1 MGQSIQWRRI
11 SNICLKSKFN
21 LAIMFT
27 VEVGLTFIAQVHT
40 QFVSN
45 KSNTVMQTSIV
56 FGT

>member
-1 MGQSIQWRRI
+1 
-11 SNICLKSKFN
+11 
-21 LAIMFT
+21 MFT

-56 FGT
+56 FGTWIKACTTEESRLLRY